1 MPDMSPEEQL
11 RRLEEE
17 VDREREAAKK
27 KREELAQKALT
38 PIVVEKPAETLP
50 AKKVEDESTKAL
62 VTDADANAWK
72 RGLQKKIA
80 LGAGG
85 VMVAYWLMS
94 NVLTIIGGAAVV
106 AGAYY
111 LSGRYLSAPPEQP
124 DKKKKDA
131 PAD

>member
-1 MPDMSPEEQL
+1 MADLSPEEQL

-27 KREELAQKALT
+27 KREALEQKALT
-38 PIVVEKPAETLP
+38 PVVEKPAETLP
-50 AKKVEDESTKAL
+50 AKKADAESSKAL
-62 VTDADANAWK
+62 VTENDARAWK

-111 LSGRYLSAPPEQP
+111 LSGRYLNAPPAP
-124 DKKKKDA
+124 DEERKKKDA
-131 PAD
+131 AAD